1 MNIVNDL
8 GIICQPYLMYY
19 NSRKVIDHSEI
30 SDINLFI
37 SLVLYHDYI
46 TSFDMGLF
54 YTMFVRFAAL
64 ILLNYVYLFVSCFI
78 NVYIC
83 IIKTHKL

>member
-19 NSRKVIDHSEI
+19 NSRKVIEHSEI

-46 TSFDMGLF
+46 
-54 YTMFVRFAAL
+54 
-64 ILLNYVYLFVSCFI
+64 I
-78 NVYIC
+78 
-83 IIKTHKL
+83 